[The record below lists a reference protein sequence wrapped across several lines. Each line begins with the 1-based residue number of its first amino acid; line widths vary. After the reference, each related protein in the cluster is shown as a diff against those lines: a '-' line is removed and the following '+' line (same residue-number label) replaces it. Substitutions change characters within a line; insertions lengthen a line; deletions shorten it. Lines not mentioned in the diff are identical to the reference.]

1 MTEITDSHPDD
12 EIESRHGGDIR
23 RAAAL
28 LADASYCIALTGAG
42 VSAESGIPTF
52 RGKDGLWTKHGEP
65 PLNQYEQFADDPAA
79 WWANVAERRR
89 NPDELTATIGE
100 AKPNDAHFA
109 ISELE
114 RIGVL
119 QHLITQNVD
128 GLHRAAG
135 SESLTEIHGC
145 TTLLRCIECNTRS
158 PFDELPEV
166 FPPRCDRC
174 GGIVKTDTVMFGE
187 QIPPDALQRCY
198 IESARADCVIL
209 VGTTA
214 VVSPAADF
222 AFAVG
227 QRGHPMIEVNLDPTV
242 ITQYC
247 AVAIHDKAGE
257 LMSRITAEVK
267 RLISARA

>member
-1 MTEITDSHPDD
+1 MTARSDSAPDD
-12 EIESRHGGDIR
+12 PHAEAIEC
-23 RAAAL
+23 AAAL

-42 VSAESGIPTF
+42 ISAESGIPTF

-65 PLNQYEQFADDPAA
+65 PLNQFNEFRESPAD
-79 WWANVAERRR
+79 WWRNVAERRR
-89 NPDELTATIGE
+89 NPDELSASL
-100 AKPNDAHFA
+100 ANAQPNDAHFA
-109 ISELE
+109 MAELE

-119 QHLITQNVD
+119 KHTITQNVD
-128 GLHRAAG
+128 GLHRLAG
-135 SESLTEIHGC
+135 MDQLTEIHGNSR
-145 TTLLRCIECNTRS
+145 LLRCTECLTRT
-158 PFDELPEV
+158 PFDEIPEV

-187 QIPPDALQRCY
+187 PIPADALERCY
-198 IESARADCVIL
+198 RESSRADCVIL

-257 LMSRITAEVK
+257 LMSRIAAAVK
-267 RLISARA
+267 AIRNTGSA